1 MVKALISHVAS
12 QVSNDLKIMELQINI
27 EQNLHQSKVTPL
39 AVIPLV
45 KMLSVLRS
53 VLSLFKVGNALL
65 LFEDMYCKQNAHCFS
80 P

>member
-53 VLSLFKVGNALL
+53 VLSLFKVGNGS
-65 LFEDMYCKQNAHCFS
+65 EN
-80 P
+80 